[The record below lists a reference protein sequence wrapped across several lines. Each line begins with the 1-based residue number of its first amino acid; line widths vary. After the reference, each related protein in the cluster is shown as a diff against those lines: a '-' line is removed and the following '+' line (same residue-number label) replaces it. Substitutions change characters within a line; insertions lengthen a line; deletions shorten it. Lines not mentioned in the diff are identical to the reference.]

1 VIESRKQQLLQR
13 AAALMGQ
20 TELAK
25 RLNVSEPLLDAWMQ
39 GKAEMP
45 ASNLTL
51 LARVMIKW
59 AEDGH
64 PS

>member
-1 VIESRKQQLLQR
+1 MIESRKQQLLQR